1 MSSVHDLCRG
11 HKRLL
16 PLIEFALE
24 DGWSVSRTSEGH
36 LKFVKTGLPPIF
48 TSSTVSDRRVSQ
60 SAWAQLRRAER
71 GLSGGQD
78 D

>member
-1 MSSVHDLCRG
+1 MSSVHDLYRG

-16 PLIEFALE
+16 PLIEFALD

>member
-16 PLIEFALE
+16 PLIEFALD